1 MLLNSGSAR
10 FTPFYMT
17 RTKKID
23 LNTWPQTYMAQNPL
37 RSKSVVMTLFG
48 DVILPHGGA
57 LWLGSL
63 IRLLAPFGIS
73 DRLVRTSVYRLVEE
87 GWLSAQR
94 QGRRSM
100 YTLRSSAVRRF
111 EHAYKR
117 VYTPSY
123 LAWDGEWTHIMTL
136 PGMLSTRQRSQLRKE
151 LLWEGFGA
159 LSPTAFIH
167 PSPDVKTLTD
177 LLTRLQLRN
186 GIFISSMTPSES
198 TLGQSFSELIKHC
211 WDLDTITADY
221 EHFLRWFSPL
231 PDLIRAQPVID
242 SELAFVLRTLLIHAF
257 RRVQLHDPQLPIDLL
272 PANWAGKAA
281 YELCRDLYCLL
292 YRKADEH
299 ALTVLRLEDENAPEA
314 EPSFYERFGGL
325 S

>member
-1 MLLNSGSAR
+1 MIC
-10 FTPFYMT
+10 
-17 RTKKID
+17 TKQSD
-23 LNTWPQTYMAQNPL
+23 LHDWPQRYMAQNTP

-73 DRLVRTSVYRLVEE
+73 DRLVRTSVYRLAEE

-94 QGRRSM
+94 EGRRSL
-100 YTLRSSAVRRF
+100 YTLRPTAARRF

-117 VYTPSY
+117 IYAPTY
-123 LAWDGEWTHIMTL
+123 LAWNKQWTHILTL
-136 PGMLSTRQRSQLRKE
+136 PTMLNPAQRALLRKE

-159 LSPTAFIH
+159 VSPTAFIH
-167 PSPDVKTLTD
+167 PNPDTETLND
-177 LLTRLQLRN
+177 LLARLKLKN
-186 GIFISSMTPSES
+186 KVFVSSLTPSETIAS
-198 TLGQSFSELIKHC
+198 RPFSDLVVQC

-221 EHFLRWFSPL
+221 EQFLHWFSPL
-231 PDLIRAQPVID
+231 PELIRAQASID
-242 SELAFVLRTLLIHAF
+242 PELAFVLRTLMIHEF

-272 PANWAGKAA
+272 PQNWAGKAA
-281 YELCRDLYCLL
+281 YELCRDIYRLL
-292 YRKADEH
+292 YKKADEH
-299 ALTVLRLEDENAPEA
+299 ALAVLRMEDEQAPEA

-325 S
+325 VIAEHTGN

>member
-1 MLLNSGSAR
+1 
-10 FTPFYMT
+10 MT
-17 RTKKID
+17 CSKKTD
-23 LNTWPQTYMAQNPL
+23 LHTWPQIYMAQNPL

-73 DRLVRTSVYRLVEE
+73 DRLVRTSVYRLAEE

-94 QGRRSM
+94 EGRRSM
-100 YTLRSSAVRRF
+100 YTLHPNAVRRF

-123 LAWDGEWTHIMTL
+123 LTWNGEWTHIMTL
-136 PGMLSTRQRSQLRKE
+136 PGILTTAQRSRLRKE

-167 PSPDVKTLTD
+167 PNPDRETLQD
-177 LLTRLQLRN
+177 LLARLKLKK
-186 GIFISSMTPSES
+186 GLFISSMTPSES
-198 TLGQSFSELIKHC
+198 PLSQPFSDLVDQC
-211 WDLDTITADY
+211 WDLDTITAAYND
-221 EHFLRWFSPL
+221 FLKWFGTL
-231 PDLIRAQPVID
+231 PDLIETQEVDA
-242 SELAFVLRTLLIHAF
+242 ELAFVLRTLLIHAF

-272 PANWAGKAA
+272 PADWAGKAA
-281 YELCRDLYCLL
+281 YELCRDIYRQLYK
-292 YRKADEH
+292 KADEH
-299 ALTVLRLEDENAPEA
+299 ALMVLRIEDEDAPEA
-314 EPSFYERFGGL
+314 AASFYQRFGGL
-325 S
+325 P

>member
-1 MLLNSGSAR
+1 
-10 FTPFYMT
+10 MT
-17 RTKKID
+17 CTKTTD
-23 LNTWPQTYMAQNPL
+23 LQSWPQLYMAQNPP

-73 DRLVRTSVYRLVEE
+73 DRLVRTSVYRLAEE

-94 QGRRSM
+94 EGRRSM
-100 YTLRSSAVRRF
+100 YTLRPSAARRF

-117 VYTPSY
+117 VYTPTY
-123 LAWDGEWTHIMTL
+123 LAWDGQWTHIMTL
-136 PGMLSTRQRSQLRKE
+136 PALLSSAQRSQLRKE

-167 PSPDVKTLTD
+167 PNPDVETLND
-177 LLTRLQLRN
+177 LLTRLKLKDSV
-186 GIFISSMTPSES
+186 FIANFTPSD
-198 TLGQSFSELIKHC
+198 TIPGRPLFDLIEQC

-221 EHFLRWFSPL
+221 DHFLRCFNPL
-231 PDLIRAQPVID
+231 PDLIRTQAPLD
-242 SELAFVLRTLLIHAF
+242 PELAFVLRTLLIHAF
-257 RRVQLHDPQLPIDLL
+257 RRVLLHDPQLPIDLL

-281 YELCRDLYCLL
+281 YELCRDIYRLL
-292 YRKADEH
+292 YKKADEH
-299 ALTVLRLEDENAPEA
+299 ALSVLRIEDEFAPEA
-314 EPSFYERFGGL
+314 EPSFYTRFGGL
-325 S
+325 DN